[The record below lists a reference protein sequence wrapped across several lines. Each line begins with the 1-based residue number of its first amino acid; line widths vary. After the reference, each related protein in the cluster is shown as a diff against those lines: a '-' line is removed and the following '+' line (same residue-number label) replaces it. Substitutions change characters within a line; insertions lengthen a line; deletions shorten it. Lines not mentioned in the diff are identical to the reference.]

1 MNFYWLIYKYNRK
14 RDTQICKLQLWTR
27 TRAQKSGDKD
37 LVPSLDQ
44 LPKKLWG
51 CTWKMTKISSFS
63 VTIFRFLEHT
73 VEMER
78 GGFHYHQ
85 TIFGKWSAK
94 SLWRGSNK
102 ASSSSMNEEK
112 GKWNQMCIDFQRE
125 KTKAPISYLFLK
137 PWWCAK

>member
-1 MNFYWLIYKYNRK
+1 MR
-14 RDTQICKLQLWTR
+14 ICYYEQEPKKLGIKL
-27 TRAQKSGDKD
+27 
-37 LVPSLDQ
+37 PSLDQ

-51 CTWKMTKISSFS
+51 CIWKMTKISSFF

-125 KTKAPISYLFLK
+125 KTKAPISYFLFKALMMRK
-137 PWWCAK
+137 IKQNRNKQWNIHV